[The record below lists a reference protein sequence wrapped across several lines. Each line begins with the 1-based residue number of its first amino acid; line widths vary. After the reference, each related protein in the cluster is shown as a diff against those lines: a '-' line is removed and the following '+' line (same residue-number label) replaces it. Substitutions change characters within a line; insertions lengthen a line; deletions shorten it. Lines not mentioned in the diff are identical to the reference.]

1 MAGTTIGK
9 AYVQILPSAK
19 GMQGQLSSIMKA
31 EAAGAGDAAGESV
44 GKSLIGKIKTVVAAA
59 GIGKVI
65 SSALMEGADLQQSVG
80 GIETLFKDSADTIK
94 KYASEAYKNAGMSAN
109 EYMQTVTGFSASL
122 LQGLGG
128 DTAAAAEVANMALTD
143 MSDNANKM
151 GTSMDLIQNAYQGF
165 AKQNY
170 TMLDNLKLGYGG
182 TEKEMQRLLAD
193 AQKLSGVEY
202 NIDNLSDVYSAI
214 HVIQEEM
221 GITGTTAKEAAS
233 TFSGSF
239 AMMKSAA
246 KDLMANL
253 TLGEDIKPA
262 LTALK
267 DSLFIFVGD
276 NLLPMVGNIV
286 GSLPE
291 IVEGAMGMVADALH
305 MAGDSAGFFESGI
318 QIVADIISG
327 IVSNIPMVLEAG
339 ASMRRSLIEA
349 ILSTDWIGI
358 AQELIANLRNSLD
371 MAAVEILGT
380 DGNIVQSVL
389 DSITNGL
396 PNVLSKGV
404 EIVTNI
410 VNGIL
415 QSLPQLILMAG
426 ELITQFAGFLMQNL
440 PVILEAGVQMLLN
453 LINGIVISLPNIVEA
468 VYQVITQFVTTI
480 IQNLPQILESG
491 LEIIAELVAGLIMA
505 IPDVVAAIPKII
517 QSIINAFGEFD
528 WKEIGSSI
536 IEGIKNG
543 LLNGISKIV
552 EAAKSVAK
560 NALDAAKEILGIAS
574 PSKKFYSIGRYSVEG
589 FVNAFNDQADMVRNT
604 VRKVSREA
612 LYAAEPIKA
621 GNLMARYGGRSTG
634 NDVAYTKMD
643 MILAILLKYLPECAK
658 PQPIDGDSIFDS
670 FNRRFGLAVGE

>member
-19 GMQGQLSSIMKA
+19 GMQGQLSSIMKS
-31 EAAGAGDAAGESV
+31 ETAGAGDAAGESV

-59 GIGKVI
+59 GIGKAI
-65 SSALMEGADLQQSVG
+65 SSALMEGADLQQSIG
-80 GIETLFKDSADTIK
+80 GVETLFKDSADTVK
-94 KYASEAYKNAGMSAN
+94 KYASEAYKTAGMSAN

-182 TEKEMQRLLAD
+182 TKTEMERLLAD
-193 AQKLSGVEY
+193 AQKISGVEY
-202 NIDNLSDVYSAI
+202 NIDNLSDVYNAI
-214 HVIQEEM
+214 HVIQEDM
-221 GITGTTAKEAAS
+221 DITGTTAKEAAS

-246 KDLMANL
+246 KNLMANL
-253 TLGEDIKPA
+253 ALGEDIKPS
-262 LTALK
+262 LNELK
-267 DSLFIFVGD
+267 DSLFTFVGD
-276 NLLPMVGNIV
+276 NLLPMVGNIM

-291 IVEGAMGMVADALH
+291 IVEGAMGLVADALH

-327 IVSNIPMVLEAG
+327 IVGNIPAVISAG
-339 ASMRRSLIEA
+339 ISMCKSLIKA
-349 ILSTDWIGI
+349 ILSADWIGI
-358 AQELIANLRNSLD
+358 AQKMIGDIKRNLDS
-371 MAAVEILGT
+371 AAVEMLGT

-389 DSITNGL
+389 DSITNRL
-396 PNVLSKGV
+396 PDVLSHGV

-410 VNGIL
+410 ANGIL
-415 QSLPQLILMAG
+415 QSLPQIVLMAG
-426 ELITQFAGFLMQNL
+426 ELISQFVGFLMQNL
-440 PVILEAGVQMLLN
+440 PVIIDAGVQLILN
-453 LINGIVISLPNIVEA
+453 LVNGIVISLPDIVEA
-468 VYQVITQFVTTI
+468 VFQVITQFVTTV

-491 LEIIAELVAGLIMA
+491 LKIIAELVAGLIMA

-517 QSIINAFGEFD
+517 QSIKNTFGAFD
-528 WKEIGSSI
+528 WKEIGGNI

-552 EAAKSVAK
+552 EAAKNVAK
-560 NALDAAKEILGIAS
+560 SALDAAKEMLGIAS
-574 PSKKFYSIGRYSVEG
+574 PSKEFYSIGRYSVEG
-589 FVNAFNDQADMVRNT
+589 FVNAVDDQSNLVRNIM
-604 VRKVSREA
+604 RNMSREA
-612 LYAAEPIKA
+612 LYAADPINA
-621 GNLMARYGGRSTG
+621 SNLTARYGARSVG
-634 NDVAYTKMD
+634 SDGASAKMD
-643 MILAILLKYLPECAK
+643 MILAILLRYLPECAK

-670 FNRRFGLAVGE
+670 FNRKFGLAVVE